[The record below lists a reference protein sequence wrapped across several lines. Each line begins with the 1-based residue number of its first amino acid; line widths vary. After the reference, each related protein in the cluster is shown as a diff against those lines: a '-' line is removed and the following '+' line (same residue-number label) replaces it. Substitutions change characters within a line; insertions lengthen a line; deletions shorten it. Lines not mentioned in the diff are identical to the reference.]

1 MHWGWSGRI
10 SLSEP
15 RGHKRCNVTSPSPNT
30 TYIGIICILKET
42 VTLAAQ
48 SLNVVMNFV
57 STTKFVVAF
66 NITNN
71 EGNWD
76 LESKSNLG

>member
-1 MHWGWSGRI
+1 M
-10 SLSEP
+10 
-15 RGHKRCNVTSPSPNT
+15 
-30 TYIGIICILKET
+30 LKET

-48 SLNVVMNFV
+48 PLNVVMNFV
-57 STTKFVVAF
+57 STTKCVMAF

-76 LESKSNLG
+76 LESKSNLGQ

>member
-1 MHWGWSGRI
+1 M
-10 SLSEP
+10 
-15 RGHKRCNVTSPSPNT
+15 
-30 TYIGIICILKET
+30 
-42 VTLAAQ
+42 AQ

-57 STTKFVVAF
+57 STTKFVMAF